1 MIRWSAP
8 WSAEQKCQLLH
19 KVGNNFRC
27 LLKNR
32 VTSTKK
38 HQSPRGEAGMR
49 GDSAHGPSQ
58 VRLHVA
64 SAGLRQRFRQQSPAA
79 LRSRFPLHRPCR
91 CRSEGAG
98 RIPRP
103 GTWRH
108 RQEMLTIEQP
118 LGDGDGNRRVAT
130 GKRASAKLIRKIQH
144 GQTNGH
150 HVAQQTVDYKLH
162 KLLSSFLS

>member
-38 HQSPRGEAGMR
+38 QQSPRGEAGMR

-103 GTWRH
+103 GGTAKRCS
-108 RQEMLTIEQP
+108 QFS
-118 LGDGDGNRRVAT
+118 NRWGMGI
-130 GKRASAKLIRKIQH
+130 GK
-144 GQTNGH
+144 
-150 HVAQQTVDYKLH
+150 
-162 KLLSSFLS
+162 